1 MVRLIFCI
9 YSNFANST
17 HLDSLKTHI
26 AGLQV
31 KHANWQNELS
41 PYELESALISGDT
54 SAISSAL
61 EQANP
66 TCPEAAFARVVLA
79 SRESPGT
86 SQATAFLEAAESL
99 GSTITT
105 ASKDSY
111 HRFYDT
117 IVKLHMLH
125 EIETLFTQS
134 AVGGAAHRR
143 QSKADQADFAARLE
157 LTSPAFN
164 TREAILNMRRN
175 TYRLW

>member
-1 MVRLIFCI
+1 MC
-9 YSNFANST
+9 A
-17 HLDSLKTHI
+17 DSLKTHI

-31 KHANWQNELS
+31 KHANWQNALS
-41 PYELESALISGDT
+41 PYELESALISGDIG
-54 SAISSAL
+54 AISTAL
-61 EQANP
+61 EHANP
-66 TCPEAAFARVVLA
+66 TCPEAAFARVVVALKETPNDHH
-79 SRESPGT
+79 ST
-86 SQATAFLEAAESL
+86 VLLEAAESL

-117 IVKLHMLH
+117 VVKLHMLH
-125 EIETLFTQS
+125 EVGTLFAQS
-134 AVGGAAHRR
+134 TVAGAAHRR

-175 TYRLW
+175 IYRLW

>member
-1 MVRLIFCI
+1 M
-9 YSNFANST
+9 
-17 HLDSLKTHI
+17 KTHI

-31 KHANWQNELS
+31 KHANWQNALS
-41 PYELESALISGDT
+41 PYELESALISGDLE
-54 SAISSAL
+54 AISSAL
-61 EQANP
+61 DHANP
-66 TCPEAAFARVVLA
+66 SCPEAAFARVVLA
-79 SRESPGT
+79 SKESKEGPPA
-86 SQATAFLEAAESL
+86 SAFLEAAEAL

-117 IVKLHMLH
+117 VVKLHMLH
-125 EIETLFTQS
+125 EVETLFAQS
-134 AVGGAAHRR
+134 TVGGAALRR
-143 QSKADQADFAARLE
+143 QSKADQANFSARLE

>member
-1 MVRLIFCI
+1 MVE
-9 YSNFANST
+9 T
-17 HLDSLKTHI
+17 DSLKTHI

-31 KHANWQNELS
+31 KHANWQNALS
-41 PYELESALISGDT
+41 PYELESALIAGDIA
-54 SAISSAL
+54 AISTAL

-66 TCPEAAFARVVLA
+66 TCAEAAFARVVLA
-79 SRESPGT
+79 SKES
-86 SQATAFLEAAESL
+86 SQGPPAEAFLEAAEAL

-117 IVKLHMLH
+117 VVKLHMLH
-125 EIETLFTQS
+125 EVETLFAQS
-134 AVGGAAHRR
+134 TVGGAALRR
-143 QSKADQADFAARLE
+143 QSKADQANFEARLE